1 MKNKFCVIG
10 DKGVS
15 HPVARTW
22 KPTKEAA
29 EAHAQKLMADQA
41 RKDPSGV
48 KALYVMECVSIVGV
62 QQPKFDV
69 FKPEEFEPHLDTS
82 DDE

>member
-10 DKGVS
+10 DKGCS

-29 EAHAQKLMADQA
+29 EAHAQKLMADQT
-41 RKDPSGV
+41 RKGGDP
-48 KALYVMECVSIVGV
+48 KALFIMECVSIVGV
-62 QQPKFDV
+62 QQPKYDV
-69 FKPEEFEPHLDTS
+69 FKPEEFEPHLDNS